1 MKTYKQ
7 IPEDAEYREMYDSY
21 RRTVDNLNDTD
32 FLYETMLSN
41 GQVFFK
47 DDEVY
52 GFVNGLPALRNRN
65 ISIARTDIDNFRITN
80 FILFTRA
87 TNDLITLNINCNL
100 ANYRDNKVHYLY
112 VVLDHNGTYEVWDD
126 MFQSDENKILFARFL
141 VSDRGDTRQFYMMLP
156 FAGSADYIKGTQFY
170 QVTDGLRVKV
180 VNPNTK
186 QLTVSRAKIRFSAI
200 NFDDKSSP
208 DCITIDHEGNAVP
221 IRYVYWD
228 SEDNIPRVNWE
239 GPAGNTLD
247 FDTIMDYTNG
257 RTSRVADG
265 NFSIQKFY
273 YDVYEHCIV
282 AMYGNASFATREEA
296 IYAIDSVMSY
306 PIPDGVEYLIPIAC
320 IVMKNTEDPID
331 ETNFRIVNLDYNE
344 QEVLDSDTF
353 TRQQAAEAVEKAR
366 QALAA
371 TEELSG
377 DLNTHV
383 GNLNNPHKVRL
394 DQLYKSNG
402 EAGAIDDSFAESG
415 LSVTALI
422 NRTISRTDERYLKLT
437 GGTVTG
443 SVTLNQ
449 TLSVLGKTT
458 LADVDT
464 GTIKLLS
471 DKNITF
477 AGNTDIGSSTKPA
490 NYIYATNIS
499 VSSTAYMKAIQADG
513 NIVPKSNNTYDL
525 GASGTYWNKGYIRN
539 MYGTS
544 VTASTGQYT
553 SSLEVNGSGIS
564 TNGITVSNN
573 ARANIFNG
581 YLVLRNYDGT
591 SFSLRLGGRGSI
603 ATQNGYGIW

>member
-32 FLYETMLSN
+32 FLYETMMSN

-52 GFVNGLPALRNRN
+52 GFVNGQPALRNRN
-65 ISIARTDIDNFRITN
+65 ISISRNDIDNFRITN

-100 ANYRDNKVHYLY
+100 ADYRDNKVHYLY

-228 SEDNIPRVNWE
+228 SEDNIPRVDWE

-273 YDVYEHCIV
+273 YDVYEHCII

-366 QALAA
+366 AALAA

-383 GNLNNPHKVRL
+383 GNLNNPHKVKL
-394 DQLYKSNG
+394 NQLYKSTG
-402 EAGAIDDSFAESG
+402 EAGAIDDSFAEEG

-422 NRTISRTDERYLKLT
+422 NRTITRADDRYLKLA

-443 SVTLNQ
+443 NVTLKQ
-449 TLSVLGKTT
+449 TLAVEGKTT

-464 GTIKLLS
+464 GTIKLLNN
-471 DKNITF
+471 KNITF
-477 AGNTDIGSSTKPA
+477 AGDSDIGSSTKPA
-490 NYIYATNIS
+490 KYLYATNVS
-499 VSSTAYMKAIQADG
+499 VSSTAYMNAISSSG
-513 NIVPKSNNTYDL
+513 NITPTATLQYDIGGANNRWNNGYFGTLNATKVVGGSGSTFSSGLSVSGTLSASNIS
-525 GASGTYWNKGYIRN
+525 ASGTV
-539 MYGTS
+539 S
-544 VTASTGQYT
+544 VS
-553 SSLEVNGSGIS
+553 
-564 TNGITVSNN
+564 
-573 ARANIFNG
+573 NG
-581 YLVLRNYDGT
+581 YLKVGGYSLVLGANSTTYYIPT
-591 SFSLRLGGRGSI
+591 
-603 ATQNGYGIW
+603 TTGYGIW